1 MERQEG
7 LSYFRAIMTFEEFKE
22 LAEAYNVIPVS
33 ERMLADTLT
42 PVSAYLRLR
51 EGAACS
57 FLLESVEGGERF
69 ARYSFLGRDPIAILK
84 CKEKTTR
91 ISEVRPADA
100 TRSERVSDENFFEI
114 INGLVGRYRQPP
126 LPFLPRFRGGL
137 VGFIGYDAIRFIE
150 NIPSAAADDIKLD
163 DSILGLYT
171 SVLVFDH
178 LKHEIITIVNVLIE
192 PGSDLR
198 REYEDA
204 LKEITRL
211 ESLLADRESR
221 PHDFHLL
228 PGQLPGQTI
237 DQTEKDG
244 FEEIVR
250 KAKHYIEEG
259 DIFQV
264 VLSRR
269 FSAGISGDPFNAYRS
284 LRVINPSPY
293 LYYLDFDG
301 FRVIGSSPEILVR
314 MENGIAEVYP
324 IAGTRPRGIT
334 EEEDRKLEAEL
345 LADEKERAEHVMLV
359 DLGRNDLGRVCEVGS
374 VVVDQLM
381 TVVRYS
387 HVMHIASRVVGK
399 VRQGTTCVDLLKATF
414 PAGTVSGAPKI
425 RAMEIIDELETSR
438 RGLYAGGVGYFDFSG
453 NMDMCIAIRTMFSSN
468 GRIYLQAGAGIVAD
482 SDPAREYDETT
493 NKARALVE
501 ALQMAEGI
509 SR

>member
-1 MERQEG
+1 
-7 LSYFRAIMTFEEFKE
+7 MTFEEFKE
-22 LAEAYNVIPVS
+22 LSQTYNVIPVS
-33 ERMLADTLT
+33 KRMLADTLT

-69 ARYSFLGRDPIAILK
+69 ARYSFLGRDPLAILK
-84 CKEKTTR
+84 CKGKKTR
-91 ISEVRPADA
+91 IIEVRQSDS
-100 TRSERVSDENFFEI
+100 TRSERVSEGNFFEI
-114 INGLVGRYRQPP
+114 VNELVGRYRQPP
-126 LPFLPRFRGGL
+126 LPSLPRFRGGL

-150 NIPSAAADDIKLD
+150 NIPAAAGDDMNLD
-163 DSILGLYT
+163 DSILGLYA

-178 LKHEIITIVNVLIE
+178 LKHEIITIVNELIE

-198 REYEDA
+198 RQYEHA
-204 LKEITRL
+204 QEEITRL
-211 ESLLADRESR
+211 ETLLADRESR
-221 PHDFHLL
+221 PHEFHLL
-228 PGQLPGQTI
+228 AGPLPDRLESHPAGRQAE
-237 DQTEKDG
+237 EKERAG
-244 FEEIVR
+244 YEEIVR

-269 FSAGISGDPFNAYRS
+269 FSAGISGDAFNAYRS

-301 FRVIGSSPEILVR
+301 FKVIGSSPEILVR

-334 EEEDRKLEAEL
+334 EEEDRRLEAEL
-345 LADEKERAEHVMLV
+345 LSDEKERAEHVMLV

-374 VVVDQLM
+374 VAVDQLM

-387 HVMHIASRVVGK
+387 HVMHIASRVIGK
-399 VRQGTTCVDLLKATF
+399 VRQGTSCVDVLKATF

-425 RAMEIIDELETSR
+425 RAMEIIDELESSR

-501 ALQMAEGI
+501 ALRMAEGI